1 MRSNRIL
8 ARECFVPIGPNAWRI
23 DYFLNMSSMSPFFSP
38 FRIANMAKRV
48 GSWTC
53 GLYCMESHVFAT
65 DDDIVLLHHARLFDC
80 RPAALPQIGLGLEGG
95 NLARELVPQR
105 RVEVECV
112 REQRQIGVALQD
124 AMLVLCVRRFG
135 SEHRAENVAHC
146 DVNVRFLVFRRWQ
159 QQQRLEQFRVAVE
172 T

>member
-1 MRSNRIL
+1 MTDVHELQLEKLNEMFKTTAEDASKL
-8 ARECFVPIGPNAWRI
+8 ALKAIQDSAETSRR
-23 DYFLNMSSMSPFFSP
+23 
-38 FRIANMAKRV
+38 
-48 GSWTC
+48 
-53 GLYCMESHVFAT
+53 AT
-65 DDDIVLLHHARLFDC
+65 IETVAQVSAR
-80 RPAALPQIGLGLEGG
+80 QIGLRLEGG

>member
-1 MRSNRIL
+1 MDMR
-8 ARECFVPIGPNAWRI
+8 
-23 DYFLNMSSMSPFFSP
+23 FL
-38 FRIANMAKRV
+38 R
-48 GSWTC
+48 
-53 GLYCMESHVFAT
+53 CMENHVPAAEE
-65 DDDIVLLHHARLFDC
+65 DIVLLGHAGLLDR
-80 RPAALPQIGLGLEGG
+80 RMVALPQIGLRLEGG
-95 NLARELVPQR
+95 NLSRELVPQR